1 MRQEAKIR
9 NLKNSVRQLSGGAL
23 ERQRLPIA
31 SLFVSYGGLEE
42 ARELLEAVAENER
55 DGMWWYVYGL
65 SLVNMDEPVAE
76 DVEKAAS
83 AFGNAISMGLRDA
96 SLMPNLITAKAV
108 ADELYRGLVSVTDT
122 ERNDMSSFMSLAYS
136 GDWDR
141 NREKA
146 IEKERSISDIAASF
160 YQRQFLIVFFNHN
173 ENEEA
178 ESLLARVEKYSSSD
192 SRAVIW
198 HFFRALFHMKA
209 LDERVTIENLER
221 NLKLSQEIRDEAR
234 KCHEAVEG
242 ANIDDE
248 TIEAVHK
255 LLDISRRLR
264 ISMRTAVRSG
274 DDYFIVKPY
283 IPEHSP
289 IS

>member
-9 NLKNSVRQLSGGAL
+9 NLKNSVRQLSGEAL

-65 SLVNMDEPVAE
+65 SLVNMDDPVAE

-83 AFGNAISMGLRDA
+83 AFGKAISMGLRDA
-96 SLMPNLITAKAV
+96 SLMPNLINAKAV

-122 ERNDMSSFMSLAYS
+122 ERGDMSSFMSLAYI

-146 IEKERSISDIAASF
+146 IEKERSISDLAASF

-173 ENEEA
+173 
-178 ESLLARVEKYSSSD
+178 
-192 SRAVIW
+192 ITP
-198 HFFRALFHMKA
+198 HF
-209 LDERVTIENLER
+209 
-221 NLKLSQEIRDEAR
+221 
-234 KCHEAVEG
+234 
-242 ANIDDE
+242 
-248 TIEAVHK
+248 
-255 LLDISRRLR
+255 
-264 ISMRTAVRSG
+264 
-274 DDYFIVKPY
+274 
-283 IPEHSP
+283 
-289 IS
+289 